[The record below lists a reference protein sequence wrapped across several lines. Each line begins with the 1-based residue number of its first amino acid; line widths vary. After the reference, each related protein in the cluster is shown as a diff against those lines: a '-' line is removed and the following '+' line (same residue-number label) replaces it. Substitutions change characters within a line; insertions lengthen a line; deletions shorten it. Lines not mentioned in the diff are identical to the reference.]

1 MTNELEK
8 TFFDTFGIEPIEF
21 KSCDVGTFCPY
32 PEKECGTDTCPYY
45 RTYKVDYPQITDR
58 ILLELEAIIH
68 NEYNILVYEKFM
80 DSIKITAYPR
90 DDNLPC
96 DPAYFTVMAQADNK
110 REALLVLAMDINV
123 QHYIKHQ
130 VRTLF
135 EEG

>member
-8 TFFDTFGIEPIEF
+8 QFFDTFGIKPKEF

-45 RTYKVDYPQITDR
+45 RTYKVDYPAIGDR
-58 ILLELEAIIH
+58 ILLELICILTR
-68 NEYNILVYEKFM
+68 NDEYGYFGRFENIKDMKDFTLREFIADK
-80 DSIKITAYPR
+80 R
-90 DDNLPC
+90 
-96 DPAYFTVMAQADNK
+96 YF
-110 REALLVLAMDINV
+110 
-123 QHYIKHQ
+123 KHQ

>member
-8 TFFDTFGIEPIEF
+8 KFFQCFGIEPREF

-45 RTYKVDYPQITDR
+45 RTYKVDYPAISDR
-58 ILLELEAIIH
+58 ILLELICIANEHENYSATTNMKNIKERTLRILLKTKKYLKDTYSHKGCH
-68 NEYNILVYEKFM
+68 NVFVRK
-80 DSIKITAYPR
+80 
-90 DDNLPC
+90 
-96 DPAYFTVMAQADNK
+96 
-110 REALLVLAMDINV
+110 
-123 QHYIKHQ
+123 